1 MTAEIGLLNKTSV
14 ILAAD
19 SAATI
24 SLHKKVFN
32 TANKLFPLSNYEPV
46 GIMIYNNSNW
56 MGIPFEIIIK
66 SYTKYLHDKS
76 FPSLSEYRDD
86 FIKFLKDNFKKFV
99 NDEQIHE
106 MIEYRLYDI
115 LSKFTEYCNES
126 FEEKVAELE
135 KNKENFDRNK
145 LLEDTFFEIIDGI
158 SQIKEELLPE
168 FTEYKFEEFKLE
180 FKKTIDKI
188 LPGFY
193 TSVKV
198 AKKAKYTQR
207 IYKCLYHELVCKFSE
222 DEDFSG
228 IVIAGYGTDEIFPT
242 IGEIKIGE
250 ILSNKLRYEITD
262 AESITNEHSA
272 FVCPFAQ
279 RDMVDTFFHGIN
291 PQILSELKENM
302 IEEFE
307 KTIVEI
313 NKRHSTV
320 TKEELRKDFQNI
332 YTNIFENIEE
342 FSIKNYI
349 NPIVNSISYLRK
361 EDLIEFAESLINITS
376 IKRKTNSEIQ
386 SVGGPID
393 IAVITKHEGFI
404 WIKKKDNITKELNS
418 AYYNRE
424 FKK

>member
-14 ILAAD
+14 VLAAD

-24 SLHKKVFN
+24 SLHKKVYN
-32 TANKLFPLSNYEPV
+32 TANKLFPLSNYEPI

-66 SYTKYLHDKS
+66 SYTKYLNDKS
-76 FPSLSEYRDD
+76 FSSLTEYRDD
-86 FIKFLKDNFKKFV
+86 FISFLKSSFKKFV
-99 NDEQIHE
+99 NEEQIHE
-106 MIEYRLYDI
+106 MIGYRLFDI
-115 LSKFTEYCNES
+115 LDKISEISNEI
-126 FEEKVAELE
+126 FEEKITELE
-135 KNKENFDRNK
+135 EKKEIFERNK
-145 LLEDTFFEIIDGI
+145 VLEDTFFEVID
-158 SQIKEELLPE
+158 SYSKIKEDYLPE
-168 FTEYKFEEFKLE
+168 FVDYKFEEFKLE
-180 FKKTIDKI
+180 FKQIIDKI

-193 TSVKV
+193 VTIKV
-198 AKKAKYTQR
+198 PKKAKYTQR
-207 IYKCLYHELVCKFSE
+207 IYKALYHELVCKFTG

-242 IGEIKIGE
+242 ICEIKIAE
-250 ILSNKLRYEITD
+250 ILSNKLRYEIID
-262 AESITNEHSA
+262 AESINNEHSA

-291 PQILSELKENM
+291 PQILTELKDNM
-302 IEEFE
+302 VVEFE
-307 KTIVEI
+307 KIIDEI
-313 NKRHSTV
+313 NKNHSAV
-320 TKEELRKDFQNI
+320 TKEELRKYFQNC
-332 YTNIFENIEE
+332 YSEIFENIEN

-376 IKRKTNSEIQ
+376 IKRKTNSELQ

-404 WIKKKDNITKELNS
+404 WIKKKDNIVKDINT